1 MKRVG
6 TADRGR
12 AALGHHVGD
21 PVRGVGGHVVICA
34 HRSAPSALKNRRRVV
49 VSRPGAAHT
58 NRPLSW
64 STTTVR

>member
-21 PVRGVGGHVVICA
+21 PVRGVGGHVGDCTPLGA
-34 HRSAPSALKNRRRVV
+34 QRVEKPAQV
-49 VSRPGAAHT
+49 AVSRPGAAHT